1 MNEPMKFPAGTA
13 FGSIGHPIRR
23 KEDARLLTGKGRY
36 TDDFSLERQTFAA
49 MVRSPHPHARI
60 VRIDTSAAKAM
71 PGVLLVLTGEDCK
84 ADALK
89 PIPHSPVPSTHFDLK
104 LTARGGKPVFA
115 GRHLLLP
122 ADKARHVG
130 EPVAVVV
137 AETRAHGM
145 DAAEAVEVEYQ
156 ELPYTVLTEDALLPG
171 RAPLWDETADNVL
184 VDCTFGDKDA
194 TDRAF
199 ANATHVV
206 KSKFNIG
213 RVTAVTMELRSALGD
228 YDAASDRY
236 TLYCGGG
243 GAVKH

>member
-1 MNEPMKFPAGTA
+1 MNKQIQFPEGTP

-36 TDDFSLERQTFAA
+36 TDDFNLERQTFAA
-49 MVRSPHPHARI
+49 VVRSPHPHARI

-115 GRHLLLP
+115 GRHVLLP

-137 AETRAHGM
+137 AETHAQAM
-145 DAAEAVEVEYQ
+145 DAAEAVEVDYEV
-156 ELPYTVLTEDALLPG
+156 LPFALHSEDAMKPG
-171 RAPLWDETADNVL
+171 
-184 VDCTFGDKDA
+184 
-194 TDRAF
+194 
-199 ANATHVV
+199 
-206 KSKFNIG
+206 
-213 RVTAVTMELRSALGD
+213 
-228 YDAASDRY
+228 
-236 TLYCGGG
+236 
-243 GAVKH
+243 